1 MNTMNEQRVDGNK
14 RRAEAFALFA
24 GFLSVVLL
32 IAGTFEFIPAWILR
46 DPADDVHLWHIAE
59 LAALATLL
67 FGGVIFGLLRRPQ
80 EKPLLAQFFVLSMLI
95 SAVAIT
101 PFNMAGLVCLVI
113 AGLFVALYPDRRALV
128 SFPRR
133 GGRVSIPLVA
143 LTAIYAICQ
152 DTRIQQEINW
162 QIIGG
167 TSDLHALQL
176 HWIGSALL
184 ITLLIL
190 AGFMAA
196 TKRPGWERL
205 GIITGT
211 VYIYL
216 GAIALIVPDYAGSW
230 GEASG
235 LFAAFGGALYILITL
250 AEMENMR
257 KKALARAAESAT
269 TDEDQIS
276 IEAEAEQLA
285 KAVSASEFLLAGTK
299 ER

>member
-128 SFPRR
+128 SFPR

-152 DTRIQQEINW
+152 DPRIQQEINW

-167 TSDLHALQL
+167 TADVHALQL

-205 GIITGT
+205 GIVTGT

-216 GAIALIVPDYAGSW
+216 GVIALIVPDYAGSW